1 MLKFYCEEAG
11 RALAELKSTPDGL
24 TDAEAARRLA
34 EKGPNKLAEG
44 KKVTTLQRF
53 LQQLS
58 DPMIIIL
65 LVAAAVSGVTA
76 AYSGESFADVFIIL
90 IVVLINAVLGVY
102 QESKAEKA
110 IEALQEM
117 TAATSKVIRGGKQV
131 SLKSEE
137 LVPGDVVVLEAGDA
151 VPADGRILESASL
164 KIEEAALT
172 GESVPVNKVVSA
184 LGLDDGKDVPLGDRK
199 NMAYMGSTVVYGRG
213 RVLITGTGMD
223 TEMGKIAGALAQ
235 AEEGQTPLQKKLARA
250 RHLRIHLRLQPYQGG
265 RFPPRRHHQYVHGSG
280 QSCRRGHPRGPCHR
294 RYHRTLH
301 RRNEHVQAQC
311 RHPPP
316 YGCGDAGLRTGH
328 LLGQNRYA
336 DAEQDD
342 GCGARG

>member
-1 MLKFYCEEAG
+1 
-11 RALAELKSTPDGL
+11 
-24 TDAEAARRLA
+24 
-34 EKGPNKLAEG
+34 
-44 KKVTTLQRF
+44 
-53 LQQLS
+53 
-58 DPMIIIL
+58 MIIIL

-199 NMAYMGSTVVYGRG
+199 NMALYGSTVVYAADVSSSRAPVWTP
-213 RVLITGTGMD
+213 RW
-223 TEMGKIAGALAQ
+223 ARSQ
-235 AEEGQTPLQKKLARA
+235 ARWRRPKRD
-250 RHLRIHLRLQPYQGG
+250 RLR
-265 RFPPRRHHQYVHGSG
+265 
-280 QSCRRGHPRGPCHR
+280 CRKSWRSSVRS
-294 RYHRTLH
+294 
-301 RRNEHVQAQC
+301 
-311 RHPPP
+311 
-316 YGCGDAGLRTGH
+316 
-328 LLGQNRYA
+328 
-336 DAEQDD
+336 
-342 GCGARG
+342 

>member
-1 MLKFYCEEAG
+1 MKFYCEEAG

-117 TAATSKVIRGGKQV
+117 TAATSKVLR
-131 SLKSEE
+131 
-137 LVPGDVVVLEAGDA
+137 
-151 VPADGRILESASL
+151 
-164 KIEEAALT
+164 
-172 GESVPVNKVVSA
+172 
-184 LGLDDGKDVPLGDRK
+184 DGKIGLAAQRG
-199 NMAYMGSTVVYGRG
+199 AGR
-213 RVLITGTGMD
+213 RATWSSWRP
-223 TEMGKIAGALAQ
+223 A
-235 AEEGQTPLQKKLARA
+235 TPCPPTAASWRA
-250 RHLRIHLRLQPYQGG
+250 P
-265 RFPPRRHHQYVHGSG
+265 
-280 QSCRRGHPRGPCHR
+280 
-294 RYHRTLH
+294 
-301 RRNEHVQAQC
+301 A
-311 RHPPP
+311 
-316 YGCGDAGLRTGH
+316 
-328 LLGQNRYA
+328 
-336 DAEQDD
+336 
-342 GCGARG
+342 